1 MITMST
7 RIGETAG
14 GRRGRSGAMSSTL
27 IAICI
32 VRIRIRSRIVSII
45 IRSMSA
51 MCRSRMFII
60 HNSRSTHISSCIS
73 ADITTS
79 ISVMSISTSTSTST
93 RTRTSTSTS
102 AGIRISISISIM
114 VSLSLSIS
122 TRITIVL
129 LYVFV

>member
-27 IAICI
+27 ITICI
-32 VRIRIRSRIVSII
+32 VRIRIRSRIVSIL

-60 HNSRSTHISSCIS
+60 NNSSSTHISSCIS

-93 RTRTSTSTS
+93 RTSTSTS
-102 AGIRISISISIM
+102 AATRISISISIT
-114 VSLSLSIS
+114 VSLSIS